1 MNKQT
6 IESILG
12 TGAALVLATLVA
24 IAGSDGTARVGNI
37 SLFALCA
44 VIAFAIQWLAF
55 VPAYL
60 GQTERFY
67 DLVGSLTYL
76 VVVACALSLSGHL
89 DARAVLLAAMI
100 AIWAVRLGQF
110 LFRRVRA
117 DGFDRRFNRIKT
129 DPARFFMTWT
139 LQGLWVFLTL
149 AAALA
154 ALSSASRQPL
164 GWIAVLGCAMW
175 CAGFAIEVIADQQKR
190 AFRADPGNRGRFI
203 SNGLWAWSRHPN
215 YFGEVLLWSGI
226 TIIALPTLAG
236 WQWVTL
242 ISPIF
247 VFVLLTRISGI
258 PMLEARADKK
268 WGNDAAYQTYK
279 SQTPRFMLRPPR

>member
-1 MNKQT
+1 MNRQT
-6 IESILG
+6 TESILG
-12 TGAALVLATLVA
+12 TAAALFLATLVA
-24 IAGSDGTARVGNI
+24 IAGSDGSARVGSV

-44 VIAFAIQWLAF
+44 VIAFVIQWLAF

-76 VVVACALSLSGHL
+76 TVVACALSLSGHL
-89 DARAVLLAAMI
+89 DARAVLLGGMV

-110 LFRRVRA
+110 LFRRVHA

-129 DPARFFMTWT
+129 DAARFFMTWT

-154 ALSSASRQPL
+154 ALSSAGREPL
-164 GWIAVLGCAMW
+164 GWVAAIGFAMW
-175 CAGFAIEVIADQQKR
+175 CSGFVIEVIADRQKR
-190 AFRADPGNRGRFI
+190 TFRADPENQERFI
-203 SNGLWAWSRHPN
+203 SSGLWAWSRHPN
-215 YFGEVLLWSGI
+215 YFGEVLLWSGV
-226 TIIALPTLAG
+226 TVVALPVLSG

-242 ISPIF
+242 ISPVF
-247 VFVLLTRISGI
+247 VFILLTRVSGT
-258 PMLEARADKK
+258 PMLEARANKQ
-268 WGNDAAYQTYK
+268 WGNDADYQAYK
-279 SQTPRFMLRPPR
+279 SRTPAFMLRPPG